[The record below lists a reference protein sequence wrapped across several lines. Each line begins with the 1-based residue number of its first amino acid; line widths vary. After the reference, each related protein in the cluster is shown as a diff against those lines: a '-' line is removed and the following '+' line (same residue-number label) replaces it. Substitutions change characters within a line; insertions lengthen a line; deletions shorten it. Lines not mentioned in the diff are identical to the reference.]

1 VPYDRPVPSLRPPF
15 TVVRADQA
23 LPARQAFARV
33 VTPYLAKRE
42 TLNNL
47 QLAILDRVA
56 HGGYADVGVELLRA
70 EDANGDV
77 RAVVMR
83 TPPHHLLVAA
93 GDDAAARTA
102 LLVDLHA
109 RGAELP
115 GVVGPLPDVDAV
127 ADWWASHHGLRVER
141 TMDEGVYRLTAVTPR
156 ERAAGSMRA
165 VTEADADLVLRW
177 LAAFQDEALPG
188 APVTAESTWASFHGP
203 GFRRLYLW
211 ETPEG
216 EPVSL
221 AGRSGRT
228 PTGARIGPV
237 YTPPPLRDRGYA
249 EALVAAL
256 SRSLL
261 EAGLRSCYL
270 YTNLA
275 NAASNRVYLRVGFAL
290 VGEAAELRFVGSDG
304 GGPVL

>member
-1 VPYDRPVPSLRPPF
+1 MASPQASF

-23 LPARQAFARV
+23 LPARQAYARV

-56 HGGYADVGVELLRA
+56 HGGYADVAVELLRA

-77 RAVVMR
+77 AAVVMR
-83 TPPHHLLVAA
+83 TPPHNLLVAA
-93 GDDAAARTA
+93 GDDTAAREA
-102 LLVDLHA
+102 LLADLHA

-115 GVVGPLPDVDAV
+115 GVVGPLPDVDAA
-127 ADWWASHHGLRVER
+127 ADWWASRHGLRVER
-141 TMDEGVYRLTAVTPR
+141 SLDQGVYRLTAVAPR
-156 ERAAGSMRA
+156 ERAAGSMRV

-188 APVTAESTWASFHGP
+188 APVTAEATWASFQGP

-211 ETPEG
+211 ETREG
-216 EPVSL
+216 EAVSL

-228 PTGARIGPV
+228 PTGARISPV
-237 YTPPPLRDRGYA
+237 YTPPPLRGRGYA

-261 EAGLRSCYL
+261 EAGMRSCFL
-270 YTNLA
+270 YTDLA
-275 NAASNRVYLRVGFAL
+275 NATSNRVYLRVGYER
-290 VGEAAELRFVGSDG
+290 VGEAAELRFVG
-304 GGPVL
+304 